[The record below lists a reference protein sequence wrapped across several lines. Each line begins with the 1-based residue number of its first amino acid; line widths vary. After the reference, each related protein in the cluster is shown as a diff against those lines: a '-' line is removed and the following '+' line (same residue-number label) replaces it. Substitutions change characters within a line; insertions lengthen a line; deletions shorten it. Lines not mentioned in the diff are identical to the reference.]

1 MYIDIFNEVVDI
13 MQNDYAGHQDK
24 KGWDSPD
31 TYRES
36 ILQLNQQGHLD
47 DYTFIKIVN
56 DYLLD
61 FKDPHMFFI
70 SKDENSSTNR
80 DIGFKVRRFKDGLY
94 VTETTKETNID
105 TGDKIIALDG
115 LSVNELE
122 EKHIKELMGE
132 APERQRWER
141 IIEKYNK
148 ALLEKNGKKNTVLNL
163 SLYEKEIYNPLHH
176 AERLNSHT
184 LLMTLTD
191 FFSSETIEK
200 VLKDHELVMKNLKNL
215 IIDVRK
221 NRGGSDASFR
231 QLLQHLFPA
240 GKTSVSLDNYK
251 MDFNITERTANL
263 QINGLRSLYQETSN
277 ESYKQSLKDMINF
290 FEINTGKGF
299 VSLDNGGEFEVEG
312 SEFPEN
318 IVILSDVYCGSAGDI
333 FVDLAGR
340 SKKVTVIGRATA
352 GLNDYSN
359 LINKDWNDVFS
370 LYYPTSRMEYLDKGE
385 KDTGIEPDIYVQWTP
400 EHLLSDLDMKTALNF
415 LETK

>member
-13 MQNDYAGHQDK
+13 MENDYAGHQDK

-70 SKDENSSTNR
+70 SKDESSSTNR
-80 DIGFKVRRFKDGLY
+80 DIGFKVRRFKDALY

-122 EKHIKELMGE
+122 QKHIKELMKE

-141 IIEKYNK
+141 VIEKYNK
-148 ALLEKNGKKNTVLNL
+148 ALIEKNNNENTVLNL

-191 FFSSETIEK
+191 FFSSESIEK
-200 VLKDHELVMKNLKNL
+200 VLKDHDLVMKNLKNL

-221 NRGGSDASFR
+221 NRGGSDASFH

-251 MDFNITERTANL
+251 MNFNITERTANL

-290 FEINTGKGF
+290 FESNTGKGF
-299 VSLDNGGEFEVEG
+299 VSLDNGGDFEVEG
-312 SEFPEN
+312 SEFPKN
-318 IVILSDVYCGSAGDI
+318 IVVLSDVYCGSAGDI

-340 SKKVTVIGRATA
+340 SQKVTVIGRATA

-385 KDTGIEPDIYVQWTP
+385 KDTGIEPDIYVEWSP
-400 EHLLSDLDMKTALNF
+400 EHLFSDIDLKTALNF
-415 LETK
+415 LGTK

>member
-1 MYIDIFNEVVDI
+1 
-13 MQNDYAGHQDK
+13 
-24 KGWDSPD
+24 
-31 TYRES
+31 
-36 ILQLNQQGHLD
+36 
-47 DYTFIKIVN
+47 
-56 DYLLD
+56 
-61 FKDPHMFFI
+61 
-70 SKDENSSTNR
+70 
-80 DIGFKVRRFKDGLY
+80 
-94 VTETTKETNID
+94 
-105 TGDKIIALDG
+105 
-115 LSVNELE
+115 
-122 EKHIKELMGE
+122 
-132 APERQRWER
+132 
-141 IIEKYNK
+141 
-148 ALLEKNGKKNTVLNL
+148 
-163 SLYEKEIYNPLHH
+163 
-176 AERLNSHT
+176 
-184 LLMTLTD
+184 
-191 FFSSETIEK
+191 
-200 VLKDHELVMKNLKNL
+200 
-215 IIDVRK
+215 
-221 NRGGSDASFR
+221 
-231 QLLQHLFPA
+231 
-240 GKTSVSLDNYK
+240 

-277 ESYKQSLKDMINF
+277 ESYKKSLKDMINF